1 MEQIKEDMMIP
12 YIGCM
17 TGRMLAKYYN
27 VSPTTVQ
34 NRYAYHKETFDKLG
48 VMSISS
54 KEFEE
59 LLPQNAEFTKSP
71 DRCMVNYRFGN
82 GFTLSL
88 HTNKNQIYTKEAA
101 EYMSEVI
108 KPMSRGGARPR
119 PKKDNDAVV
128 PSSKVSAPQFSDSE
142 EKKLCLSLA
151 KAFATGDTL
160 KVLNAALD
168 LDTYRICKISDLTAE
183 NEKLKSASENRLSW
197 TERSSASKIVKV
209 LAEILEM
216 KQVDVWNKIYYRL
229 TMNYHLPLEE
239 RHKLPLIDA
248 VERSEWSLVYQ
259 AISEVCMEKY
269 LDMQRIFEKAGVN
282 TAGLKLVIKE
292 EDK

>member
-27 VSPTTVQ
+27 VSPATVS
-34 NRYAYHKETFDKLG
+34 NRYSYHKETFDKLG
-48 VMSISS
+48 VMNISS
-54 KEFEE
+54 KEFEG
-59 LLPQNAEFTKSP
+59 LLPRDAKFTKSP

-88 HTNKNQIYTKEAA
+88 HTNKNQIFTKEAA

-108 KPMSRGGARPR
+108 KPMPRGGARPHK
-119 PKKDNDAVV
+119 KKDNTTVRQT
-128 PSSKVSAPQFSDSE
+128 SKRSIPQFSDPE

-151 KAFATGDTL
+151 KAFASGDTL
-160 KVLNAALD
+160 KVLNAALA
-168 LDTYRICKISDLTAE
+168 LDTYRIDKISDLTME
-183 NEKLKSASENRLSW
+183 NEKLKSVADDRLSW
-197 TERSSASKIVKV
+197 TERSSASKIVKT
-209 LAEILEM
+209 LAEILEL
-216 KQVDVWNKIYYRL
+216 KQSEVWNKIYYRL
-229 TMNYHLPLEE
+229 TMEYHLPLEE

-259 AISEVCMEKY
+259 AISDVCMEKY

-282 TAGLKLVIKE
+282 TAGLKPVFKE
-292 EDK
+292 ENK